1 MEEKEF
7 ERYIHLHADSLLRYL
22 AGNLRDEEA
31 AKDLVQ
37 ESFIALWQNGE
48 KVEKDKVKSW
58 LFTTAHNRML
68 KLIRHNKVVREA
80 QTELPTAKTD
90 YENAQLTDRLL
101 SHLGEKQRRCLMLK
115 KWEGFSIKEIAA
127 IMRMS
132 EENVKVCIF
141 RAGVKLRELKDRI

>member
-7 ERYIHLHADSLLRYL
+7 ERYIDLHADSLLRYL
-22 AGNLRDEEA
+22 AWNLRDEEA

-90 YENAQLTDRLL
+90 YESAQLTDRLL

-115 KWEGFSIKEIAA
+115 K
-127 IMRMS
+127 
-132 EENVKVCIF
+132 
-141 RAGVKLRELKDRI
+141 